1 MAEWWKDEE
10 VVFYGLTLPTTDDP
24 TDDPTDEIGMKSE
37 NKFSLYLV
45 SLLRASPFDFGQ
57 VSSEFAKFV

>member
-10 VVFYGLTLPTTDDP
+10 VVFYGLTLPT

-45 SLLRASPFDFGQ
+45 SLLRASLFDFGQ